1 MDHDNKGDNNK
12 SGWNVA
18 EEYLSKLMLSNLTLY
33 NSLMINEN
41 YEGSFRIMQQL
52 INNFS
57 PYLMTKKKEKRDFYI
72 KLIDDKMKEAEN
84 NIFSS
89 KRFQKDIENKRSYQN
104 DLAKGVSLLNETH
117 RLLFECMN
125 ICGTLLPMS
134 RKLGIQ
140 EQIGSS

>member
-18 EEYLSKLMLSNLTLY
+18 EEYLSKLMLCNLTLY

-57 PYLMTKKKEKRDFYI
+57 PYLMTKKKEKKDFYI

>member
-1 MDHDNKGDNNK
+1 MEHDRGDNNK

-18 EEYLSKLMLSNLTLY
+18 EEYLSKLMLTNLALY

-57 PYLMTKKKEKRDFYI
+57 PYLETKKKDKKEFYI
-72 KLIDDKMKEAEN
+72 KLIDDKMKIAET

-89 KRFQKDIENKRSYQN
+89 KRFLKDIETKRSYRL
-104 DLAKGVSLLNETH
+104 DLTKGVSLLNETH

-125 ICGTLLPMS
+125 ICGTLLPMN